1 MQTIPSLPAK
11 PVAEVFHPDL
21 TRLPRLTIARK
32 ITRRLFILVIRLAV
46 GLLLRKEVSG
56 MENFPYRKPALL
68 VFNHLGDAD
77 AIVGLAVIPV
87 AFDGLAKAE
96 LYDLPVVGKLMEAYG
111 VIWVHRGRPD
121 RRALRAALNGLRE
134 GRVIAIAPEGRESL
148 TGGLEAGTHGAA
160 YLALSAD
167 VPIVPVT
174 FTGTENNRIYPNLKR
189 FRRTG
194 ITVTV
199 GPAFRLE
206 NQANLRKSIDWGTER
221 IMQVLASQLP
231 EEYRGVFQGKPEGI
245 NDGWP
250 RD

>member
-1 MQTIPSLPAK
+1 
-11 PVAEVFHPDL
+11 
-21 TRLPRLTIARK
+21 
-32 ITRRLFILVIRLAV
+32 
-46 GLLLRKEVSG
+46 

-96 LYDLPVVGKLMEAYG
+96 LYDLPVIGKLMEAYG

-231 EEYRGVFQGKPEGI
+231 EEYRGVFQGKT
-245 NDGWP
+245 
-250 RD
+250 